1 MHTFSTRPK
10 EVDFVPYLLYQKI
23 TQKVGLPMFVKDSEK
38 KLLSV
43 VPGVQ
48 RKTLAVGANT
58 LMTKFVLAAGSELP
72 MHKHPHEQI
81 GFLVSGRL
89 VLSIGD
95 ESCDLL
101 PGDSWAVPGDVEHCA
116 KVIEDSEAIEVFF
129 PVRQDYL

>member
-1 MHTFSTRPK
+1 MNLVS
-10 EVDFVPYLLYQKI
+10 YLLYQKI
-23 TQKVGLPMFVKDSEK
+23 SWKVGLSMFVKDSEK
-38 KLLSV
+38 QLLSV

-89 VLSIGD
+89 ILTIGD
-95 ESCDLL
+95 ESCELL

-116 KVIEDSEAIEVFF
+116 KVIELSEAIEVFY

>member
-1 MHTFSTRPK
+1 MQKK
-10 EVDFVPYLLYQKI
+10 E
-23 TQKVGLPMFVKDSEK
+23 GLSVFVKDSSK
-38 KLLSV
+38 ALLGV
-43 VPGVQ
+43 VPGVS
-48 RKTLAVGANT
+48 RKTLAVGENT

-89 VLSIGD
+89 VLSIGG